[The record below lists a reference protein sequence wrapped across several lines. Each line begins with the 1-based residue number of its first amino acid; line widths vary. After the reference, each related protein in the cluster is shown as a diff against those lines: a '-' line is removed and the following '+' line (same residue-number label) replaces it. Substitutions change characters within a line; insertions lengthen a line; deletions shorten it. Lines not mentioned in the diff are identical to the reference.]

1 MVTDEHH
8 ETAYWLAGLTSTTQ
22 LFLCG
27 PCYCAVTNTA
37 DGSINRSI
45 VLSPLE
51 RVQLSAV
58 EYLLRLAITDLPD
71 LTATARILE
80 KLQGALDAV
89 ETRDNQLGDELL
101 PAINAAKRAA
111 RRELA
116 EA

>member
-1 MVTDEHH
+1 MCTACGSQAATGKSNRVRMVTDEHH

-58 EYLLRLAITDLPD
+58 EYL
-71 LTATARILE
+71 E
-80 KLQGALDAV
+80 
-89 ETRDNQLGDELL
+89 
-101 PAINAAKRAA
+101 
-111 RRELA
+111 
-116 EA
+116 